1 MQIDAGITL
10 AKIVCTAEKGSGAW
24 ESMPLELR
32 SFLDCH
38 ALDLDS
44 KVSRRRLAKVKQS
57 SQPEYVVFRHL
68 SRSWQRRRWK
78 QVHKATN
85 G

>member
-1 MQIDAGITL
+1 MQIDAGVTL
-10 AKIVCTAEKGSGAW
+10 AQIVRTAEKVSGAW

-38 ALDLDS
+38 AQDS

-57 SQPEYVVFRHL
+57 SQPEYVAFRHL
-68 SRSWQRRRWK
+68 SRSWQRRHWK